1 MQHKLAALFL
11 LNWIVCLFVPCY
23 QYCSRSIP
31 VFQLW
36 LQFQQIARFWVVTK
50 NAPLHQL
57 LQNGIHPWFYP
68 LTPFLFFLVLFST
81 NWHCS
86 GSLPKKCTATKLHP
100 PLVLPPDRI
109 FLYLL
114 VGFRVMTKNSML
126 HQLLKNSTKLM
137 ALPFAPSLPAREIF
151 SSSEML
157 TFWSLDG
164 TRWYFLVHLEV
175 LGTSTAT

>member
-1 MQHKLAALFL
+1 
-11 LNWIVCLFVPCY
+11 
-23 QYCSRSIP
+23 
-31 VFQLW
+31 
-36 LQFQQIARFWVVTK
+36 
-50 NAPLHQL
+50 
-57 LQNGIHPWFYP
+57 
-68 LTPFLFFLVLFST
+68 
-81 NWHCS
+81 
-86 GSLPKKCTATKLHP
+86 
-100 PLVLPPDRI
+100 
-109 FLYLL
+109 
-114 VGFRVMTKNSML
+114 MTKNSML